1 MDIQKKI
8 NELGCVLDL
17 KRRIVGVK
25 FVFTKE
31 EFDNIDVKQVNNKM
45 SYCNTVKFASKGKG
59 FKANID
65 NFFCKASA
73 RALGLMEVD
82 NQITS
87 GKEYYSYRMYNSLG
101 IAKNVQKHVTYID
114 HKIYGVVVQPLEKFQ
129 TDPDIVIMII
139 NPYQAMRIV
148 QGYAYHYGVAKNIQ
162 FTGNQGLCSECTA
175 TPYEANDLNISLLC
189 ANTRFAAKWNEN
201 ELGIGM
207 PFSVFLTVTDGV
219 LKTINPS
226 EPDAVKKIIMDRA
239 EKQNHNIDIA
249 LGTSYYR
256 SGKRR

>member
-1 MDIQKKI
+1 
-8 NELGCVLDL
+8 
-17 KRRIVGVK
+17 
-25 FVFTKE
+25 
-31 EFDNIDVKQVNNKM
+31 
-45 SYCNTVKFASKGKG
+45 
-59 FKANID
+59 
-65 NFFCKASA
+65 
-73 RALGLMEVD
+73 
-82 NQITS
+82 
-87 GKEYYSYRMYNSLG
+87 
-101 IAKNVQKHVTYID
+101 
-114 HKIYGVVVQPLEKFQ
+114 VVQPLEKFQ